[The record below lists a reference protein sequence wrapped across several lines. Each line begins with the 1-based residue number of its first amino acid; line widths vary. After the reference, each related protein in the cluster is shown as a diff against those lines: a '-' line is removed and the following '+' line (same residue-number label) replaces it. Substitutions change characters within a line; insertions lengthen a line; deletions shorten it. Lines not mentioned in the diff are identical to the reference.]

1 MASQEWD
8 REDLFE
14 TCLQSHHPLHGGQ
27 WSGQTILIAQK
38 KGEKKVTLAGSV
50 SVRQSTKYVLLY
62 LYTEVQSQ
70 TQTITPNREILDIS
84 QSALSAGYLQT
95 ALLHWQWQLI
105 FRCRL

>member
-14 TCLQSHHPLHGGQ
+14 TCLQSHHPLHGDQ

-38 KGEKKVTLAGSV
+38 KGEKKSPLLGQCQYG
-50 SVRQSTKYVLLY
+50 RVLSKY